1 MGTSF
6 IEYKEFGFLSRDNFI
21 ESWVT
26 TLLAEMQNSP
36 MLEKWQQSLID
47 DWRIQGTTSS
57 GWFLGLD
64 KYFIDTQRKDS
75 MLSLA
80 KRVLVFSNP
89 LGRETG
95 ELFIK
100 LLEGRLETNESS
112 PIDYLHWPEEH
123 LK

>member
-6 IEYKEFGFLSRDNFI
+6 IEYKEFGFWSRDNFI

-36 MLEKWQQSLID
+36 TLEKWQKSLID
-47 DWRIQGTTSS
+47 DWRIQATTAS

-64 KYFIDTQRKDS
+64 KYLIDTQRKDS

-80 KRVLVFSNP
+80 NEFWFFPIRWAEKLVSCSSSCSRGDWKP
-89 LGRETG
+89 MSQARLTT
-95 ELFIK
+95 FIGPRSI
-100 LLEGRLETNESS
+100 E
-112 PIDYLHWPEEH
+112 
-123 LK
+123 

>member
-6 IEYKEFGFLSRDNFI
+6 IEYKEFGFWSRDNFI

-26 TLLAEMQNSP
+26 PLLAEMQNSP
-36 MLEKWQQSLID
+36 MSEKWQQSLID
-47 DWRIQGTTSS
+47 DWRIQGTTAS

-64 KYFIDTQRKDS
+64 KYLIDTQRKDS

-123 LK
+123 